1 MVVGEAVS
9 FSGEEVFF
17 ILLVLA
23 VFAVAT
29 LALIVLGFVWAGRAG
44 RGSEAA
50 MAGFVI
56 VLVFEGLAAASAVAT
71 NEIWVWP
78 VVLMGA
84 QLAAFLHARARHR
97 QGPSE

>member
-1 MVVGEAVS
+1 VILAEAVS

-23 VFAVAT
+23 VFALAT
-29 LALIVLGFVWAGRAG
+29 LALVVLGFVWAARGG

-50 MAGFVI
+50 TAGFVI
-56 VLVFEGLAAASAVAT
+56 VLILEFLTLVSAIANHSV
-71 NEIWVWP
+71 WLWP

-84 QLAAFLHARARHR
+84 QLAVYLRARR
-97 QGPSE
+97 RPPPSE